1 MVLAWAR
8 EGHAA
13 TPSEQADALFTKGKA
28 ELAEGRVAEA
38 CASFEGSLRLD
49 PAVGTELAL
58 ALCFE
63 RQGKLARA
71 LATFESL
78 EPKVAKGDRADRA
91 AFVKEHKTRLAATVP
106 TLVFQLGARAPS
118 RVLVDGHE
126 VTTMPRVRVDPG
138 THAVSAESEQR
149 VFVRETVTVSAD
161 GRETIVAIP
170 SAPLPVQ
177 ADTGPSRA
185 PAWAFLGGGAAATF
199 VAVTAAGLT
208 FSSASDARRV
218 CPDGLCAR
226 QEDLQIAD
234 RARTEA
240 WVANVATGVATVC
253 FAAAIYFFLRKG
265 DAPKPALTF

>member
-1 MVLAWAR
+1 MLSLAGAAPAR
-8 EGHAA
+8 AA
-13 TPSEQADALFTKGKA
+13 GAQDEADALFARGKT

-78 EPKVAKGDRADRA
+78 APKVAAAGRADRIG
-91 AFVKEHKTRLAATVP
+91 FVREHKDRLAATVP
-106 TLVFQLGARAPS
+106 TLVFALAEARPS
-118 RVLVDGHE
+118 RVTVDGHE
-126 VTTMPRVRVDPG
+126 VTAARVRVDPG
-138 THAVSAESEQR
+138 PHVVTAESGPR
-149 VFVRETVTVSAD
+149 VFFRTTVDVAAN
-161 GRETIVAIP
+161 GRDTRVVVP
-170 SAPLPVQ
+170 PPPLDPE
-177 ADTGPSRA
+177 ATPSRA
-185 PAWAFLGGGAAATF
+185 PGWAFLGGGAAATF

-208 FSSASDARRV
+208 FSSAASARRV

-226 QEDLQIAD
+226 AEDLGIAD

-240 WVANVATGVATVC
+240 MVANVATGVAVAC
-253 FAAAIYFFLRKG
+253 VAVAVYFFLRKG
-265 DAPKPALTF
+265 DAPPPRAVVAF